1 MSCASGFEYILRM
14 GETPEKVAQ
23 ELLKQVEEKEECK
36 DKNKYEMALT
46 IVRNDLQRKIQEGT
60 DANTRN
66 RLKAVSDK
74 ILLQQDNEKV
84 IQKKQDNLEYARKYI
99 QEQPLRSSVASD
111 TSSTQPQTDMLPKSP
126 EEIQEERERNLAE
139 YEAARKAQEQ
149 KKKKRFYFFGGNK
162 TKKSKKG
169 MSLCAKKTAKKCE
182 KVRGCKVASG
192 TKRTYCRK
200 KKNHSKKSHKK

>member
-74 ILLQQDNEKV
+74 ILFQQDNEK
-84 IQKKQDNLEYARKYI
+84 KKQDNLEFARKFK
-99 QEQPLRSSVASD
+99 QEQSVRSSVASD
-111 TSSTQPQTDMLPKSP
+111 TSSTQPQTGTTAKTP
-126 EEIQEERERNLAE
+126 EELQKEREKNIAE

-149 KKKKRFYFFGGNK
+149 KKKKRYFGLFGGNK

>member
-66 RLKAVSDK
+66 KLKAVSDK
-74 ILLQQDNEKV
+74 ILFQQDDEK
-84 IQKKQDNLEYARKYI
+84 KKRENLEFARKFK
-99 QEQPLRSSVASD
+99 QEQSVRSSVASD
-111 TSSTQPQTDMLPKSP
+111 TLSTQPQTGTPAKTP
-126 EEIQEERERNLAE
+126 EELQKERERNIAE
-139 YEAARKAQEQ
+139 YEAARKATQQ
-149 KKKKRFYFFGGNK
+149 KKKRFYFFGGNK